1 MQELQSISANF
12 PRKLS
17 KMAQRT
23 RNKIAQ
29 GAPAA
34 LRVLPILPPRL
45 AQPRTWT
52 RVSKNLDE
60 IDLKILSEIQADGRI
75 TNVELAKRVGISP
88 PPCLRRVRTLEE
100 AGYIQGYRGL
110 LDPRRLGF
118 DVTVFASVHLSSQA
132 DADLRAFEDF
142 VRAEPLVRECWMLS
156 GEVDFI
162 LKCVAPDM
170 ATFQDFVTHLT
181 AAPHVRNVR
190 TSLVLHNSKY
200 EAAVPLELKVSG
212 LTGVT
217 RVTRH
222 CAERNDEAIRA
233 SCFELLDCFASLAMT
248 NKSVSSSCASHRR

>member
-12 PRKLS
+12 PLKREKWRSARAIKLRTPPQRAKTVAEIPRKPC
-17 KMAQRT
+17 QPRT
-23 RNKIAQ
+23 RN
-29 GAPAA
+29 
-34 LRVLPILPPRL
+34 
-45 AQPRTWT
+45 

-100 AGYIQGYRGL
+100 EGYIQGYRGL

-132 DADLRAFEDF
+132 EADLRAFEEF

-170 ATFQDFVTHLT
+170 ATFQNFVTHLT

-200 EAAVPLELKVSG
+200 EAAVPLQVKTKG
-212 LTGVT
+212 
-217 RVTRH
+217 
-222 CAERNDEAIRA
+222 
-233 SCFELLDCFASLAMT
+233 
-248 NKSVSSSCASHRR
+248 

>member
-12 PRKLS
+12 PLKRGK
-17 KMAQRT
+17 RCVRP
-23 RNKIAQ
+23 RNKIAR
-29 GAPAA
+29 GAQAGLRELPANA
-34 LRVLPILPPRL
+34 AFSLRAPWGPGISVP
-45 AQPRTWT
+45 
-52 RVSKNLDE
+52 KNLDE

-100 AGYIQGYRGL
+100 EGYIQGYRGL

-170 ATFQDFVTHLT
+170 ATFQNFVTHLT

-200 EAAVPLELKVSG
+200 EAAVPLDVKA
-212 LTGVT
+212 
-217 RVTRH
+217 RV
-222 CAERNDEAIRA
+222 
-233 SCFELLDCFASLAMT
+233 
-248 NKSVSSSCASHRR
+248 